1 MTYSLKMDYEKL
13 ESIDALKERMEK
25 HNEETI
31 SLYKSAV
38 ALGVQHEQFFMD
50 WQDLMNKYSQVQVE
64 DL

>member
-1 MTYSLKMDYEKL
+1 MSSSLKMEHEKI

-31 SLYKSAV
+31 CLYKSAV
-38 ALGVQHEQFFMD
+38 ALGAQNDQFFMD

>member
-1 MTYSLKMDYEKL
+1 MTSSFKMEYEKI
-13 ESIDALKERMEK
+13 ESIDALKECMEK

-31 SLYKSAV
+31 CLYKSAV
-38 ALGVQHEQFFMD
+38 ALGAQNEQFFMD

>member
-1 MTYSLKMDYEKL
+1 MEYEKI

-31 SLYKSAV
+31 CLYKSSV
-38 ALGVQHEQFFMD
+38 ALGAQNEQFFMD

>member
-1 MTYSLKMDYEKL
+1 MTSSLKMEHEKI

-31 SLYKSAV
+31 CLYKLAV
-38 ALGVQHEQFFMD
+38 ALGAQNEQFFMD

>member
-1 MTYSLKMDYEKL
+1 MTSSLKMEYEKI

-38 ALGVQHEQFFMD
+38 ALGAQNEQFFMD

>member
-1 MTYSLKMDYEKL
+1 MTSSLKMEYEKI

-31 SLYKSAV
+31 YLYKSAV
-38 ALGVQHEQFFMD
+38 ARGSQNEQFFMD

>member
-1 MTYSLKMDYEKL
+1 MSSSLKMEHEKI

-31 SLYKSAV
+31 CLYKAAV
-38 ALGVQHEQFFMD
+38 ALGAQNDQFFMD

>member
-1 MTYSLKMDYEKL
+1 MTSSLKMEYEKI

-25 HNEETI
+25 HKEETI
-31 SLYKSAV
+31 CLYKSAV
-38 ALGVQHEQFFMD
+38 ALGSQNEQFFMD

>member
-1 MTYSLKMDYEKL
+1 MEHEKI
-13 ESIDALKERMEK
+13 ESIYALKERMEK

-31 SLYKSAV
+31 CLYKSAV
-38 ALGVQHEQFFMD
+38 ALGAQNEQFFMD

>member
-1 MTYSLKMDYEKL
+1 MSSSVKMEYEKI
-13 ESIDALKERMEK
+13 ESIDALKKKKEK

-31 SLYKSAV
+31 CLYKSAV
-38 ALGVQHEQFFMD
+38 ALGAQNEQFFMD

>member
-1 MTYSLKMDYEKL
+1 MTSSLKMEYEKI

-31 SLYKSAV
+31 RLYKSAV
-38 ALGVQHEQFFMD
+38 ALGAQNEQFFMD